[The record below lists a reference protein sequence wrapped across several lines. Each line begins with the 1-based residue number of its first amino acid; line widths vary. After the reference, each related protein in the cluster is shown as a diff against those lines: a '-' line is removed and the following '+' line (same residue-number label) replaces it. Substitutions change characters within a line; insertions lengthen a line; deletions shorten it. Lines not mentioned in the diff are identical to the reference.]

1 MTPHHTMVNDYMAH
15 GFCFSWEPGLVWLHV
30 VSDIVTGASYYAITF
45 AMFYF
50 AFKRRDLPFYSIF
63 ILFATFVVACGTT
76 HFFAAYTIFN
86 PIYWQEGAVK
96 AFTAIISAASALLFI
111 PLLPKAIALPSLNKA
126 LEEIED
132 LNCTLE
138 KQVVDLRESAYR
150 LQLAVASGHLGIWDW
165 DFKSKIFVWD
175 DRMLEL
181 HGITRDSFQGD
192 IETWQKRVHPDDL
205 DRSKEEIMAAI
216 KGKKGYDS
224 EYRTVHPNGE
234 IKVIKTEG
242 LVIRDADGSAVRM
255 IGLCRDITE
264 HRLLEEQL
272 RQSQKLESI
281 GRLAGGVAHDFN
293 NILTVIMGY
302 AEISVLQLPEGD
314 PVKKNLQ
321 EIVKA
326 ANRSREITRQLLAY
340 SRQQVISPKLV
351 DLNALVMETEK
362 TLSRLIGEDIIL
374 RFNPG
379 NNLWM
384 VKIDPSQFSQIL
396 MNLAINARDA
406 MVRGGNLDITTANT
420 HLDELYFK
428 KYLDVKPGD
437 YVQLT
442 VSDNGDGM
450 DRATL
455 QHIFEPFFT
464 TKEVGK
470 GTGLGLATVYGVVK
484 QNNGF
489 IDVYSEP
496 GHGTTFKLF
505 FPRIAEVCTPESIP
519 NQEIVRSSAIVLLVE
534 DDDAVRQLTAHMLE
548 MTGYTVLLA
557 ETPQAALT
565 ICEKSD
571 TCIDI
576 ILTDVIMPGMS
587 GKAMQEKI
595 NAIRPGLK
603 VLFMS
608 GYTSD
613 IIAQRGVLAEG
624 VHFIQKPFNM
634 NTLNAKIQETLF
646 PDGPEDRTTCGK

>member
-1 MTPHHTMVNDYMAH
+1 MTPHHAMANDYMAH

-30 VSDIVTGASYYAITF
+30 VSDIVTGASYYAITI
-45 AMFYF
+45 AMLYF
-50 AFKRRDLPFYSIF
+50 AFKRRDLPFFSIF
-63 ILFATFVVACGTT
+63 ILFATFIVACGTT

-111 PLLPKAIALPSLNKA
+111 QLLPKAIALPSLNKA
-126 LEEIED
+126 LGEIEN
-132 LNCTLE
+132 LNRTLE

-165 DFKSKIFVWD
+165 DFKSKVMVWD

-192 IETWQKRVHPDDL
+192 IEAWQKRVHPDDL

-216 KGKKGYDS
+216 KGEKEYDS
-224 EYRTVHPNGE
+224 EFRAVHPNGE
-234 IKVIKTEG
+234 VKVIKTDG
-242 LVIRDADGSAVRM
+242 LVIRDADGRAIRM
-255 IGLCRDITE
+255 IGLCRDITG

-340 SRQQVISPKLV
+340 ARQQVVSPKLV
-351 DLNALVMETEK
+351 NLNDLVIETEK

-379 NNLWM
+379 DDLWM

-406 MVRGGNLDITTANT
+406 MVRGGNLDITTVNT

-428 KYLDVKPGD
+428 KYLDSKSGD

-484 QNNGF
+484 QNHGF

-496 GHGTTFKLF
+496 GHGTAFKLF
-505 FPRIAEVCTPESIP
+505 FPRSAEVCAPESISR
-519 NQEIVRSSAIVLLVE
+519 QEIVRSSAIVLLVE
-534 DDDAVRQLTAHMLE
+534 DDDAVRQLTAEMLKV
-548 MTGYTVLLA
+548 MGYTVLLA
-557 ETPQAALT
+557 ETPKAALT

-587 GKAMQEKI
+587 GKEMQEKI
-595 NAIRPGLK
+595 NAIRPWVK

-624 VHFIQKPFNM
+624 THFIQKPFNM

-646 PDGPEDRTTCGK
+646 PDSPADRTTCEK